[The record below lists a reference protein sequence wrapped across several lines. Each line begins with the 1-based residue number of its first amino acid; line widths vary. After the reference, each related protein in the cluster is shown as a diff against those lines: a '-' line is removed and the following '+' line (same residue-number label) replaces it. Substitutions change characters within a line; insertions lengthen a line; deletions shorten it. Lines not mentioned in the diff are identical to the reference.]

1 MKNAMFFFRPSHLF
15 HNFHRP
21 FVHLLGNIGAIS
33 GKHGQLATDVSN
45 FPLVEVEHVVQN
57 TGHNMLHYGLTSD
70 TVYLQYTIYYTVI
83 VFTINQ
89 LVIFYS
95 LRSTRVNMLLD
106 NSCLL

>member
-1 MKNAMFFFRPSHLF
+1 MPCFSSVFLTFFIISIVHLF
-15 HNFHRP
+15 ICWGT
-21 FVHLLGNIGAIS
+21 LGAIS

-70 TVYLQYTIYYTVI
+70 TVYLQYTIYYTII

-95 LRSTRVNMLLD
+95 LRSTSVNMLLD